1 MDQPII
7 HHSDVDDIQDA
18 QRLDQMTIR
27 LIQGCAVILG
37 LFFLAGLGQGLW
49 YAGKW
54 AVTHKEIPAVT
65 SSPAP
70 SSTDPAPGGNHGVG
84 TQPDDKAAA
93 GADKPPVATESQ
105 RDDSATQDGTGGATG
120 DSGPQEEP
128 TGTPGETSQQGD
140 VNGSDTGGQY
150 GESSGP
156 LSDAWDSAKDT
167 ARKSRD
173 QAEEWLRHGA
183 DNLRKQSNEG
193 SSNDDTNSGGDQGD
207 QGSR

>member
-7 HHSDVDDIQDA
+7 HHSDVDDTWDA
-18 QRLDQMTIR
+18 QWLDQMTIR

-37 LFFLAGLGQGLW
+37 LFFLAGMGQSLW

-54 AVTHKEIPAVT
+54 AVTHKETPAAT
-65 SSPAP
+65 SSTAP
-70 SSTDPAPGGNHGVG
+70 SSTEPAPGGNQGAG

-105 RDDSATQDGTGGATG
+105 RDAQNDTGTTTSDSR
-120 DSGPQEEP
+120 PQEEP
-128 TGTPGETSQQGD
+128 TGTPGGTPQQGD
-140 VNGSDTGGQY
+140 ANDSSTDGQNGENG
-150 GESSGP
+150 GP

-183 DNLRKQSNEG
+183 DKLKKHTNEP
-193 SSNDDTNSGGDQGD
+193 SSNDDTNSVEQGD
-207 QGSR
+207 EGGQ

>member
-7 HHSDVDDIQDA
+7 HHSDVDDTWDTQW
-18 QRLDQMTIR
+18 LDQMTIR

-37 LFFLAGLGQGLW
+37 LFFLAGMGQGLW

-54 AVTHKEIPAVT
+54 AVTHKETPAAT
-65 SSPAP
+65 SSTAP
-70 SSTDPAPGGNHGVG
+70 SSTETSSEGNHGAG

-93 GADKPPVATESQ
+93 GADNPPVATESQ
-105 RDDSATQDGTGGATG
+105 RDAQDDTGTTTG

-128 TGTPGETSQQGD
+128 TGVPGGTSQQGE
-140 VNGSDTGGQY
+140 VNGGGTGGQD

-156 LSDAWDSAKDT
+156 LGNAWDSAKDT

-183 DNLRKQSNEG
+183 DKLKRHTNEP
-193 SSNDDTNSGGDQGD
+193 SSNNDTSSVEQGGEGGQ
-207 QGSR
+207 

>member
-1 MDQPII
+1 MDQPTI
-7 HHSDVDDIQDA
+7 HHSDIEGTQDA

-54 AVTHKEIPAVT
+54 AVTHKETPATT
-65 SSPAP
+65 SSTIP
-70 SSTDPAPGGNHGVG
+70 SSTDPAPGGNQGAG

-93 GADKPPVATESQ
+93 GADKPPVATRSK
-105 RDDSATQDGTGGATG
+105 RDDPATQDGTGAATG
-120 DSGPQEEP
+120 DSRPQEEP
-128 TGTPGETSQQGD
+128 TGTPGGTPQQGD
-140 VNGSDTGGQY
+140 ANDSSTDGQNGD
-150 GESSGP
+150 SGDP

-183 DNLRKQSNEG
+183 NKLRRHTNEG
-193 SSNDDTNSGGDQGD
+193 DSDDASSGDD
-207 QGSR
+207 QGSQ

>member
-7 HHSDVDDIQDA
+7 HHSDVEYAQDA
-18 QRLDQMTIR
+18 QWLDQMTIR

-54 AVTHKEIPAVT
+54 TVTHKETPAVT
-65 SSPAP
+65 SSTAP
-70 SSTDPAPGGNHGVG
+70 SSTDPAPGGNQGAG
-84 TQPDDKAAA
+84 RQPDDKAAA
-93 GADKPPVATESQ
+93 GADKPPVATKSQ
-105 RDDSATQDGTGGATG
+105 RDDLDAQDDTGVATG
-120 DSGPQEEP
+120 DSRPQEEP
-128 TGTPGETSQQGD
+128 TGTPGGTPQQGD
-140 VNGSDTGGQY
+140 ANDSNTDGQNGD
-150 GESSGP
+150 SGDP

-183 DNLRKQSNEG
+183 NKLRRHTNEG
-193 SSNDDTNSGGDQGD
+193 DSDDASSGDD
-207 QGSR
+207 QGSQ

>member
-7 HHSDVDDIQDA
+7 HHSDVDDTWDA
-18 QRLDQMTIR
+18 QWLDQMTIR

-37 LFFLAGLGQGLW
+37 LFFLVGMGQSLW

-54 AVTHKEIPAVT
+54 AVTHKETPAAT
-65 SSPAP
+65 SSTAP
-70 SSTDPAPGGNHGVG
+70 SSTEPAPGGNQGAG

-105 RDDSATQDGTGGATG
+105 RDAQDDTGTTTG
-120 DSGPQEEP
+120 DSRPQEEP
-128 TGTPGETSQQGD
+128 TGTPGGTPQQGD
-140 VNGSDTGGQY
+140 ANDSSTDGQNGDSG
-150 GESSGP
+150 GP

-183 DNLRKQSNEG
+183 DKLKRHTNEP
-193 SSNDDTNSGGDQGD
+193 SSNDDTNSVDQGD
-207 QGSR
+207 EGGQ

>member
-37 LFFLAGLGQGLW
+37 LFFLAGMGQGLW

-54 AVTHKEIPAVT
+54 AVTHKEKPAVT
-65 SSPAP
+65 SSTAP
-70 SSTDPAPGGNHGVG
+70 SSTDPVPGGDQGAG

-105 RDDSATQDGTGGATG
+105 RDDLDAQDDTGAATG
-120 DSGPQEEP
+120 DSRPQEEP

-140 VNGSDTGGQY
+140 ANDSSTDGQNGD
-150 GESSGP
+150 SGDP

-183 DNLRKQSNEG
+183 NKLSRHTNEG
-193 SSNDDTNSGGDQGD
+193 DSNDASSGDD
-207 QGSR
+207 QGSQ

>member
-7 HHSDVDDIQDA
+7 HHSDVDDTWDA

-37 LFFLAGLGQGLW
+37 LFFLAGMGQGLW

-54 AVTHKEIPAVT
+54 AVTHKETPAA
-65 SSPAP
+65 S
-70 SSTDPAPGGNHGVG
+70 SSTASSSSMDPAPGGNHGVG

-105 RDDSATQDGTGGATG
+105 RDDSATQDGTVGATG

-128 TGTPGETSQQGD
+128 TGVPGGTSQQGE
-140 VNGSDTGGQY
+140 VNGGGTGGQD

-156 LSDAWDSAKDT
+156 LGNAWDSAKDT

-183 DNLRKQSNEG
+183 DKLKRHTNEP
-193 SSNDDTNSGGDQGD
+193 SSNDDTNSVEQGGEGGQ
-207 QGSR
+207 

>member
-7 HHSDVDDIQDA
+7 HHSDVEYAQDA
-18 QRLDQMTIR
+18 QWLDQMTIR

-37 LFFLAGLGQGLW
+37 LFFLAGMGQGLW

-54 AVTHKEIPAVT
+54 AVTHKETPAAT
-65 SSPAP
+65 SSTAP
-70 SSTDPAPGGNHGVG
+70 SSTEPAPGGNQGAG

-105 RDDSATQDGTGGATG
+105 RDDLDAQDDTGVATG
-120 DSGPQEEP
+120 DSRPQEEP
-128 TGTPGETSQQGD
+128 TGTPGGTPQQGD
-140 VNGSDTGGQY
+140 ANDSSTDGQNGDSG
-150 GESSGP
+150 GP
-156 LSDAWDSAKDT
+156 LGDAWDSAKDT

-183 DNLRKQSNEG
+183 NKLRRHTSEG
-193 SSNDDTNSGGDQGD
+193 SSNDDASGGDQGG
-207 QGSR
+207 QGSQ

>member
-1 MDQPII
+1 MDQPTI
-7 HHSDVDDIQDA
+7 HHSDIEGTQDA

-54 AVTHKEIPAVT
+54 AVTHKETPAA
-65 SSPAP
+65 S
-70 SSTDPAPGGNHGVG
+70 SSTASSSSMDPAPGGNQGAG
-84 TQPDDKAAA
+84 TQPDNKAAA

-105 RDDSATQDGTGGATG
+105 RDDSATQDDTGDATG
-120 DSGPQEEP
+120 DSRPQEEP
-128 TGTPGETSQQGD
+128 TGTPRETPQQGD
-140 VNGSDTGGQY
+140 VNGGSTGGQD
-150 GESSGP
+150 GENGGP

-183 DNLRKQSNEG
+183 DKLKRHTSEP
-193 SSNDDTNSGGDQGD
+193 SSNDDTNSVEQGD
-207 QGSR
+207 EGGQ

>member
-1 MDQPII
+1 MDQPTI
-7 HHSDVDDIQDA
+7 HHSDIEGTQDA

-37 LFFLAGLGQGLW
+37 LFFLVGMGQSLW

-54 AVTHKEIPAVT
+54 AVTHKETPAAT
-65 SSPAP
+65 SSTAP
-70 SSTDPAPGGNHGVG
+70 SSTEPAPGGNQGAG

-105 RDDSATQDGTGGATG
+105 RDAQNDTGTTTSDSR
-120 DSGPQEEP
+120 PQEEP
-128 TGTPGETSQQGD
+128 TGTPGGTPQQGD
-140 VNGSDTGGQY
+140 ANDSSTDGQNGDSG
-150 GESSGP
+150 GP

-183 DNLRKQSNEG
+183 DKLKRHTNEP
-193 SSNDDTNSGGDQGD
+193 SSNDDTNSVDQGD
-207 QGSR
+207 EGGQ

>member
-7 HHSDVDDIQDA
+7 HHSDVEYAQDA
-18 QRLDQMTIR
+18 QWLDQMTIR

-54 AVTHKEIPAVT
+54 AVTHKETPAVT
-65 SSPAP
+65 SSTAP
-70 SSTDPAPGGNHGVG
+70 SSTDPAPGGNQGAG
-84 TQPDDKAAA
+84 RQPDDKAAA
-93 GADKPPVATESQ
+93 GADKPPVATENQ
-105 RDDSATQDGTGGATG
+105 RDDSATQDGTGDATG
-120 DSGPQEEP
+120 DSRPQEET
-128 TGTPGETSQQGD
+128 TGTPGETPQQGN
-140 VNGSDTGGQY
+140 VNGGGTDGQN
-150 GESSGP
+150 GDSGGP

-183 DNLRKQSNEG
+183 NKLRRHTNEG
-193 SSNDDTNSGGDQGD
+193 DSDDASSGDD
-207 QGSR
+207 QGSQ

>member
-54 AVTHKEIPAVT
+54 AVTHKEIPAAT
-65 SSPAP
+65 SSTLPPSTEPA
-70 SSTDPAPGGNHGVG
+70 SGGNQGAG

-93 GADKPPVATESQ
+93 GADKPPVATKSQ
-105 RDDSATQDGTGGATG
+105 RDDLDAQDDTGVATG
-120 DSGPQEEP
+120 DSRPQEEP
-128 TGTPGETSQQGD
+128 TGTPGGTPQQGD
-140 VNGSDTGGQY
+140 ANDSNTDGQNGN
-150 GESSGP
+150 SGDP

-183 DNLRKQSNEG
+183 NKLRRHTNEG
-193 SSNDDTNSGGDQGD
+193 DSDDASSGDD
-207 QGSR
+207 QGSQ

>member
-7 HHSDVDDIQDA
+7 RHSDVDDTWDA
-18 QRLDQMTIR
+18 QWLDQMTIR

-37 LFFLAGLGQGLW
+37 LFFLAGLVQGLL

-54 AVTHKEIPAVT
+54 AVTHKEIPAAT
-65 SSPAP
+65 SSTLPPSTEPA
-70 SSTDPAPGGNHGVG
+70 SGGNQGAG

-93 GADKPPVATESQ
+93 GADKPPVATKSQ
-105 RDDSATQDGTGGATG
+105 RDDLDAQDDTGVATG
-120 DSGPQEEP
+120 DSRPQEEP
-128 TGTPGETSQQGD
+128 TGTPGGTPQQGD
-140 VNGSDTGGQY
+140 ANDSNTDGQNGD
-150 GESSGP
+150 SGDP

-183 DNLRKQSNEG
+183 NKLRRHTNEG
-193 SSNDDTNSGGDQGD
+193 DSDDASSGDD
-207 QGSR
+207 QGSQ

>member
-7 HHSDVDDIQDA
+7 HHSDVEVTQDA
-18 QRLDQMTIR
+18 QWLDQMTIR

-37 LFFLAGLGQGLW
+37 LFFLAGIGQGLW

-54 AVTHKEIPAVT
+54 AVTHKETPAA
-65 SSPAP
+65 S
-70 SSTDPAPGGNHGVG
+70 SSTASSSSMDPAPGGNHGVG

-128 TGTPGETSQQGD
+128 TGVPGETSQQGD
-140 VNGSDTGGQY
+140 VNRGGTGGQD

-156 LSDAWDSAKDT
+156 LSDAWDSA
-167 ARKSRD
+167 RKIRD

-183 DNLRKQSNEG
+183 DKLRKHTNEG
-193 SSNDDTNSGGDQGD
+193 SSNHDTNSGGDQGD
-207 QGSR
+207 QGSQ

>member
-7 HHSDVDDIQDA
+7 HHSDVDDTWDA
-18 QRLDQMTIR
+18 QWLDQMTIR

-37 LFFLAGLGQGLW
+37 LFFLVGMGQSLW

-54 AVTHKEIPAVT
+54 AVTHKETPAAT
-65 SSPAP
+65 SSTAP
-70 SSTDPAPGGNHGVG
+70 SSTEPAPGGNQGAG

-105 RDDSATQDGTGGATG
+105 RDAQNDTGTTTSDSR
-120 DSGPQEEP
+120 PQEEP
-128 TGTPGETSQQGD
+128 TGTPGGTPQQGD
-140 VNGSDTGGQY
+140 ANDSSTDGQNGENG
-150 GESSGP
+150 GP

-173 QAEEWLRHGA
+173 QAEEWFRHGA
-183 DNLRKQSNEG
+183 DKLKKHTNEP
-193 SSNDDTNSGGDQGD
+193 SSNDDTNSVEQGD
-207 QGSR
+207 EGGQ

>member
-7 HHSDVDDIQDA
+7 HDSDVEGIQDA
-18 QRLDQMTIR
+18 QWLDQMTIR
-27 LIQGCAVILG
+27 LIRGCAVTLG
-37 LFFLAGLGQGLW
+37 LFFLAGMGQGLW

-54 AVTHKEIPAVT
+54 AVTHKETPAAT
-65 SSPAP
+65 SSTAP
-70 SSTDPAPGGNHGVG
+70 SSTKPTPGGNLGAG

-105 RDDSATQDGTGGATG
+105 RDDSATQDGTGDATG
-120 DSGPQEEP
+120 DSRPQEEP
-128 TGTPGETSQQGD
+128 TGTPGGAPQQGD
-140 VNGSDTGGQY
+140 VNSGSTDGQD
-150 GESSGP
+150 GESGGP

-183 DNLRKQSNEG
+183 NKLRRHTNEG
-193 SSNDDTNSGGDQGD
+193 DSDDASSGDD
-207 QGSR
+207 QGSQ